1 MLGKQKDWAAKVE
14 ATKKLWTPLDTANTE
29 AKNAAAKH
37 KADNQKYLDA
47 YDAADKVVK
56 DLVAAAGKGSDE
68 TTAKENALKPYTDKT
83 TKAEEAVAAARARVE
98 ALVLAKQTQ
107 VAEKSAWGERV
118 TAANTAKSLADKA
131 KVAADAAV
139 DAIKEQVSKRSW
151 LQGMLAAIDSSKWN
165 TACGDTANSK
175 PACVLAETAST
186 ADTSTWSW
194 PANQECGYTN
204 QKCTIM
210 GLSASIDSNNASVVG
225 GLIKATTTAKG
236 TVRNGNTAPTL
247 LEKDLEDGNYT
258 FDSAGGTTLL
268 AKAENKFVAW

>member
-14 ATKKLWTPLDTANTE
+14 ATRKLWTPLDAANTL
-29 AKNAAAKH
+29 AKNAAATH

-47 YDAADKVVK
+47 YAAADKVVK
-56 DLVAAAGKGSDE
+56 DLTAAAGKGSDE
-68 TTAKENALKPYTDKT
+68 TTNKENALKPITAKT
-83 TKAEEAVAAARARVE
+83 TAAEEAVSKARARVE

-118 TAANTAKSLADKA
+118 TAANTAMGMADTA
-131 KVAADAAV
+131 KKAADAAV
-139 DAIKEQVSKRSW
+139 VAIKEQVSKRSW
-151 LQGMLAAIDSSKWN
+151 LQGMLAAIDSTKWN
-165 TACGDTANSK
+165 TSCGDTVNSK
-175 PACVLAETAST
+175 PACVLSETAST
-186 ADTSTWSW
+186 ADTSTWTW
-194 PANQECGYTN
+194 PTNEECGYTN

-210 GLSASIDSNNASVVG
+210 GLSASITGGASVVG

-247 LEKDLEDGNYT
+247 LEKALEDANYT

-268 AKAENKFVAW
+268 AKAEAKFVAW